1 MNKRL
6 NAYYHIML
14 GLLSIVL
21 LVVNCAHR
29 IPLTPAEQAQ
39 MEKEARQEQ
48 FQTEKE
54 AKRIDACVKHIYF
67 IDENNIKASYNLVDV
82 ISDTERNGYI
92 NYSLNY
98 LKQKACEEGANALIT
113 PTIYTGPRR
122 TTVTSKAIVIITSTT
137 LAPEGK

>member
-6 NAYYHIML
+6 NAYCHIML

-82 ISDTERNGYI
+82 
-92 NYSLNY
+92 
-98 LKQKACEEGANALIT
+98 
-113 PTIYTGPRR
+113 
-122 TTVTSKAIVIITSTT
+122 
-137 LAPEGK
+137 